1 MRHTLPNLK
10 NLVLTLTDGECAT
23 ILWFVSGTEFHSS
36 FANNPYHCCSH
47 PRIQDSPSTSGLATP
62 PRSSSPDPVRSS
74 SNTPRAGRSPHPAQT
89 ELPRE
94 SGSPSSSGGTSPT
107 ITPTEG
113 TPNLRYPKLILGL
126 PPLPSFLR
134 SRNVP
139 SARPAT
145 RPTSEQGEEDSHYSN
160 SVVGPATGSSE
171 SEESASPNGG
181 EDDEDRQTIKGMDIH
196 RRGPSVEGKVANGHV
211 PHCDPTAT
219 QEKFR
224 DGSSLTPP
232 SAAIHVEN
240 GHQ

>member
-23 ILWFVSGTEFHSS
+23 ILWFVSGTGFRSS
-36 FANNPYHCCSH
+36 FADHPCCCSH
-47 PRIQDSPSTSGLATP
+47 PRIQDSPSSSGLATP
-62 PRSSSPDPVRSS
+62 PRSPSPDHARSC
-74 SNTPRAGRSPHPAQT
+74 SNTPKAGQT

-94 SGSPSSSGGTSPT
+94 SGSPLSSGGTSPT
-107 ITPTEG
+107 ITPTG

-134 SRNVP
+134 SRNVS
-139 SARPAT
+139 SARPAS
-145 RPTSEQGEEDSHYSN
+145 RSTSEQSEEDAN
-160 SVVGPATGSSE
+160 SAVGPATGSSE
-171 SEESASPNGG
+171 SEESARPNGG

-196 RRGPSVEGKVANGHV
+196 RRGPSVERKAANGHV
-211 PHCDPTAT
+211 PRCDATAT
-219 QEKFR
+219 QEKLR
-224 DGSSLTPP
+224 GSSPTPP

>member
-23 ILWFVSGTEFHSS
+23 ILWFVSGTGFRSS
-36 FANNPYHCCSH
+36 FADHPCCCSH
-47 PRIQDSPSTSGLATP
+47 PRIQDSPSSSGLATP
-62 PRSSSPDPVRSS
+62 PRSPSPDHARSC
-74 SNTPRAGRSPHPAQT
+74 SNTPKAGQT

-94 SGSPSSSGGTSPT
+94 SSSPLSSGGTSPT
-107 ITPTEG
+107 ITPTG

-134 SRNVP
+134 SRNVS
-139 SARPAT
+139 SARPAS
-145 RPTSEQGEEDSHYSN
+145 RSTSEQSEEDAN

-171 SEESASPNGG
+171 SEESARPNGG

-196 RRGPSVEGKVANGHV
+196 RRGPSVERKAANGHV
-211 PHCDPTAT
+211 PRCDATAT
-219 QEKFR
+219 QEKLR
-224 DGSSLTPP
+224 DGASLTPP